1 MNRTERKIQ
10 PEERRRSA
18 EAQQFSEDRMQLLD
32 TVREMIDIE
41 LERYGVSPGGNPHPE
56 SPHPES
62 PHPESPHPENP
73 PPEDRGR
80 TPPDPP
86 PRRTLWQRIVSL
98 FTGRPL

>member
-1 MNRTERKIQ
+1 MNGTERKIQ

-56 SPHPES
+56 
-62 PHPESPHPENP
+62 NP

>member
-1 MNRTERKIQ
+1 
-10 PEERRRSA
+10 
-18 EAQQFSEDRMQLLD
+18 MQLLD

-41 LERYGVSPGGNPHPE
+41 LERYGVPPGGNPHPE

-62 PHPESPHPENP
+62 PHPESP

>member
-1 MNRTERKIQ
+1 MNGTERKIQ

-18 EAQQFSEDRMQLLD
+18 EARQFSEDRMQLLD

-41 LERYGVSPGGNPHPE
+41 LERCGVTPGGN
-56 SPHPES
+56 